1 MEKFEYQDNSDYGNN
16 FRRWK
21 ELNDEEKRQFNE
33 KPYPAWRASQVF
45 SELYWRKSLA
55 EICKNSNQKLEEL
68 RRKRREGEC

>member
-45 SELYWRKSLA
+45 SELYWRKKLN
-55 EICKNSNQKLEEL
+55 EICAGAKQRLEEAS
-68 RRKRREGEC
+68 KEGREGEY